1 MLLTLWALTHRYGGF
16 ARDGQ
21 LYAMQAM
28 AKLDRSLA
36 RDLYLQNT
44 SQDQYTIFS
53 PIYAA
58 LIKVIGLQAA
68 ELFLFFL
75 CTTWFLAAAWL
86 LSKKLSTAHAAWF
99 SVVFLIVTIGYY
111 GASHVFNFSENYL
124 TARSLSEAMTVT
136 ALAIHF
142 CERRVIAMLVGVISL
157 LVHPL
162 MALPGVLLLICLW
175 LPIRIAAM
183 FTVAGVVGVAVFAV
197 TASVLPTSIHIAQ
210 IVDSTWLEVIRER
223 AQFLFLKYW
232 GFEDWENA
240 ARPFFCLTLTFL
252 VIPELVIR
260 RLCQSA
266 MLVGASGIIVA
277 EIAGTIGPVAILLQ
291 GQAWRWQ
298 WVTGFVSVLLVAP
311 TAARLWKDDRCG
323 PLCALLL
330 ILSWTYPGVDEL
342 ACAGAALAM
351 WLARPYISL
360 HLARYVM
367 WVTIAIGTVILV
379 WIVATCWTFANAPV
393 PESGMES
400 LWLGRLREMFG
411 LGVAAVLFTWLCWFV
426 MRKIQS
432 VWLISAIGTF
442 FLLAAIL
449 TLPASLKCIQTD
461 GTQAELRDFA
471 EWRQA
476 IPPSKNVLLLPP
488 GNSASFEWFTLQRPS
503 YLSVAQSAG
512 VVFSRATSLEVRR
525 RSEVLLPLVDPD
537 WRILSAN
544 IRERAKKAN
553 TASMTG
559 SASTASNNDGSR
571 PLTADTLVRICSDHE
586 LGFVIAKSNVG
597 FQPLRNVHS
606 RKFKDWN
613 LYDCSRVRL
622 KAPAA

>member
-1 MLLTLWALTHRYGGF
+1 
-16 ARDGQ
+16 
-21 LYAMQAM
+21 
-28 AKLDRSLA
+28 
-36 RDLYLQNT
+36 
-44 SQDQYTIFS
+44 
-53 PIYAA
+53 
-58 LIKVIGLQAA
+58 
-68 ELFLFFL
+68 
-75 CTTWFLAAAWL
+75 
-86 LSKKLSTAHAAWF
+86 
-99 SVVFLIVTIGYY
+99 
-111 GASHVFNFSENYL
+111 
-124 TARSLSEAMTVT
+124 
-136 ALAIHF
+136 
-142 CERRVIAMLVGVISL
+142 
-157 LVHPL
+157 
-162 MALPGVLLLICLW
+162 
-175 LPIRIAAM
+175 
-183 FTVAGVVGVAVFAV
+183 
-197 TASVLPTSIHIAQ
+197 
-210 IVDSTWLEVIRER
+210 
-223 AQFLFLKYW
+223 
-232 GFEDWENA
+232 
-240 ARPFFCLTLTFL
+240 
-252 VIPELVIR
+252 
-260 RLCQSA
+260 
-266 MLVGASGIIVA
+266 
-277 EIAGTIGPVAILLQ
+277 
-291 GQAWRWQ
+291 
-298 WVTGFVSVLLVAP
+298 
-311 TAARLWKDDRCG
+311 
-323 PLCALLL
+323 
-330 ILSWTYPGVDEL
+330 
-342 ACAGAALAM
+342 
-351 WLARPYISL
+351 
-360 HLARYVM
+360 M

-476 IPPSKNVLLLPP
+476 SPPSKNVLLLPP